1 MTDSG
6 VTIGSSTDLKGLDDG
21 EFVGVA
27 VRNPT
32 SPQPR
37 FDDATL
43 VFSQEPDC
51 CDPHQNDDQRLEVR
65 VIDVGDGHYFVLK
78 TERWAICDA
87 DELVALLDRCKAALQ
102 ALGADPQ

>member
-1 MTDSG
+1 M
-6 VTIGSSTDLKGLDDG
+6 TIGSSDDPQVG
-21 EFVGVA
+21 DEFVGVA
-27 VRNPT
+27 VQK
-32 SPQPR
+32 SAAPQPR

-51 CDPHQNDDQRLEVR
+51 CDPHQNDDQRLE
-65 VIDVGDGHYFVLK
+65 IQIMDGGAGHYFVLK

-87 DELVALLDRCKAALQ
+87 NELTALLDRCKAALQ

>member
-1 MTDSG
+1 MTDRG

-27 VRNPT
+27 VHNPT

-51 CDPHQNDDQRLEVR
+51 CDPQQNGDQRLEIR
-65 VIDVGDGHYFVLK
+65 VMDGGAGPYFVLK
-78 TERWAICDA
+78 TERWAVCGA
-87 DELVALLDRCKAALQ
+87 NELMSLLDRCKAALQ
-102 ALGADPQ
+102 ALGADQ